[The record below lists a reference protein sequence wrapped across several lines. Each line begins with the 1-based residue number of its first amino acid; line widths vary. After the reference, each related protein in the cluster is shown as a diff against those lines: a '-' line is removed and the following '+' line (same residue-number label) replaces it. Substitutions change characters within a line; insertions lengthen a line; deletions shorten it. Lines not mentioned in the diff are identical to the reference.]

1 MTLLFRRFLHVLAV
15 SYPSH
20 VYSVYSSQKDQHPT
34 STTSVQQRATSSSMV
49 YTGSCPLKSIYR
61 SLWFII
67 YSKNMTLGYFWMIRH
82 LFRSDVCQ
90 GACRSRSQIRP
101 LLSLLEAVTSN
112 VSSGEKSTDLNKSRV
127 NILFIDMDWPKK
139 THCRPL
145 EDSLSHFTQSL
156 ISIETITRFEA
167 ILNQMIF
174 IQMQPSSTKEPVCPW
189 RVAWRHRCLSL
200 IKLWH
205 HLRLQNYIP
214 KHQTNCLKKKSLAF
228 LL

>member
-1 MTLLFRRFLHVLAV
+1 
-15 SYPSH
+15 
-20 VYSVYSSQKDQHPT
+20 
-34 STTSVQQRATSSSMV
+34 
-49 YTGSCPLKSIYR
+49 
-61 SLWFII
+61 
-67 YSKNMTLGYFWMIRH
+67 MTLGYFWMIRH

-156 ISIETITRFEA
+156 ISIETITGFEE
-167 ILNQMIF
+167 ILIQMIF

-205 HLRLQNYIP
+205 HLRLQNCIP
-214 KHQTNCLKKKSLAF
+214 KHQTNCLKKVFGFPALGTKLSLNRNVQTSSNIMPPFFIHLHPIKFSKKSRGCCGYPHLASA
-228 LL
+228 LNRPKLCRSVQRGGSHLESVETEA